1 MKTGIAADNY
11 KLDKFKQELNARG
24 YTDLTIIP
32 LDLPNVKDISV
43 IQVEV
48 SIDKIDEI
56 RRICELV
63 ETYFIQRN

>member
-1 MKTGIAADNY
+1 MKTGIAVDNY
-11 KLDKFKQELNARG
+11 KLDKFKQELNTRG
-24 YTDLTIIP
+24 YTDLTIIS

-56 RRICELV
+56 RKICELV